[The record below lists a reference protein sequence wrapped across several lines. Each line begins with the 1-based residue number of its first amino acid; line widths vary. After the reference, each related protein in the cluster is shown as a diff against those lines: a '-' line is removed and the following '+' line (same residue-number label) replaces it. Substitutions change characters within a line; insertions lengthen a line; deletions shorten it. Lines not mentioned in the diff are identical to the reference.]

1 MQSNHAATWLRAIH
15 MYQIGHSSQKCE
27 WCHILGQVLALGP
40 QDMRMYYHTFDATV
54 KRWVV
59 GVATSKDG
67 FNWRKQGPVFS
78 GSESADFDVNGVA
91 AHHVVKDGDS
101 KR

>member
-1 MQSNHAATWLRAIH
+1 MPF
-15 MYQIGHSSQKCE
+15 KC
-27 WCHILGQVLALGP
+27 QVLALGP
-40 QDMRMYYHTFDATV
+40 QDMRMYYHTFNSTA
-54 KRWVV
+54 KQWVV

-78 GSESADFDVNGVA
+78 GSETADFDVNGAA

-101 KR
+101 KRWLGSVPLAACW